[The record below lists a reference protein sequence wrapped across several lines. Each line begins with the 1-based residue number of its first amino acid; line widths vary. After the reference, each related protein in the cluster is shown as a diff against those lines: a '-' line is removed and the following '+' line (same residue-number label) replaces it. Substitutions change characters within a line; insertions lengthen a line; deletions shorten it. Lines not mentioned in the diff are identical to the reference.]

1 MLLRELPL
9 ASQLQVSLNPLSLLV
24 LESLSLSGL
33 SLTFFE
39 STLGSESINFS
50 LSISSLLLELSQP
63 LDRSFFLILDSLGL
77 KLSFILLLVLSLLVL
92 DYLFFVGLLLSDPLL
107 FLKGGLSVGLSS
119 FLHEH
124 IDSLSFLLL
133 LILVLLLHFANVL
146 EELEPLLVAD
156 FLLLHALHGPLLA
169 LVDDDLG
176 ALLAGL
182 SLLGFALLLFLQ
194 HLEPL
199 DLHHEV
205 QLLLLGD
212 PLLLQHLVLFELLV
226 ADGHHLGVEH
236 HLVHVLDVVELLVQ
250 LLLSLAEKGFGLL
263 PLALLVLGGLDL
275 GGPLLVHLQHS
286 LFARLALG
294 EGCIFLLLDQLLLL

>member
-1 MLLRELPL
+1 M
-9 ASQLQVSLNPLSLLV
+9 

-63 LDRSFFLILDSLGL
+63 LDLSFFLILDSLGL
-77 KLSFILLLVLSLLVL
+77 KLSFILLLVLGLLVL

-119 FLHEH
+119 LLHEH

-156 FLLLHALHGPLLA
+156 FLLLHALHGPLLD

-236 HLVHVLDVVELLVQ
+236 HLVHVLDVVELLV
-250 LLLSLAEKGFGLL
+250 
-263 PLALLVLGGLDL
+263 
-275 GGPLLVHLQHS
+275 
-286 LFARLALG
+286 
-294 EGCIFLLLDQLLLL
+294 